1 MIGAICGDVL
11 GSIYEFNNI
20 KSTYFILFNKSC
32 KYTDDTVLTVATAD
46 CLLNKGDFAQ
56 YYKKYFLDYPDKGYG
71 GSFKE
76 WGFSSSLQPYNSWG
90 NGSAMRISPVG
101 FAFNSLEFVLINAKK
116 SAKVTHNHTE
126 GIKGAQAAASAI
138 FMAKNGSS
146 KNEIKEFIENKF
158 YYKLDKSLK
167 EIRPSYSF
175 DVSCQGS
182 VPQAITAF
190 LESDGFE
197 DAIRKAI
204 SIGGDSDTIACITGG
219 IAEAYYGGVPEDI
232 SKFVLSKLDKNFLN
246 VINDFYKKFINN

>member
-1 MIGAICGDVL
+1 MIGAISGDVL
-11 GSIYEFNNI
+11 GSIYEFNNY
-20 KSTYFILFNKSC
+20 KNTDFILFDKGC
-32 KYTDDTVLTVATAD
+32 KYTDDTVLTIATAD
-46 CLLNKGDFAQ
+46 CLLNKGNFAL
-56 YYKKYFLDYPDKGYG
+56 YYKKYFQDYPDKGYG

-76 WGFSSSLQPYNSWG
+76 WGSGNSIAPYSSWG

-101 FAFNSLEFVLINAKK
+101 FAFSSLEFVLINAKK
-116 SAKVTHNHTE
+116 SAKVTHNHPE
-126 GIKGAQAAASAI
+126 GIKGAQAVAAAI
-138 FMAKNGSS
+138 FMAKSGSS

-204 SIGGDSDTIACITGG
+204 SIGGDSDTIACIAGG

-232 SKFVLSKLDKNFLN
+232 SRFVLSKLDKNLIK
-246 VINDFYKKFINN
+246 VITDFYKTFINN